1 MRTEL
6 PQMRDSMC
14 PTIFAWHGSS
24 LHNWHSILRE
34 GLHFNEVVNGRAFG
48 NGVYF
53 SPHAQ
58 TSLIYSGGLFGRVS
72 GSIAG
77 QSLLNSWM
85 WPPSQLCISDALSLN
100 EIVNRPDKFQSTNP
114 HLVVAQLDWIQTR
127 YLFVKCNSTAMSQ
140 VTKEEDAPAE
150 ALSQDPTYTAT
161 GASGQRIQIP
171 LAAISKSRRPS
182 NPKKRTSKGKAK
194 QSIDRTLVELSDD
207 TDVEDIA
214 LFYVDED
221 EAQPTKALSGVPGSS
236 AKNSTKTR
244 QRSKTDFC
252 PGTLDT
258 ATLPMLEPPSYATS
272 TASKTLQKELTAT
285 LKIQD
290 STPLAD
296 LGWYLDRELISNVYQ
311 WMVELHSFEPQ
322 LPLAKDMASRELTS
336 IVLEIRFPGT
346 YPMAPPFVRV
356 VRPRFLGFREG
367 GGGHVTAGGALCME
381 LLTNSGWSV
390 ASNIESV
397 LVQVRAAISSTEP
410 APARLEIGPV
420 REYGRGEAV
429 EAYLRACQMHG
440 WSVPPDFMK
449 NYGGGPGPAGQY

>member
-1 MRTEL
+1 MK
-6 PQMRDSMC
+6 DSTC

-24 LHNWHSILRE
+24 LSNWHSIVRE
-34 GLHFNEVVNGRAFG
+34 GLHFNEVMNGRAFG

-53 SPHAQ
+53 SPHAM
-58 TSLIYSGGLFGRVS
+58 TSLAYSGAFFGRGS

-77 QSLLNSWM
+77 ENVPNSWM
-85 WPPSQLCISDALSLN
+85 WPASQLRISDALSLN
-100 EIVNRPDKFQSTNP
+100 EIVNRPDKFQSANP

-127 YLFVKCNSTAMSQ
+127 YLFVKCNSTATSQ
-140 VTKEEDAPAE
+140 VTKEEVAPTE
-150 ALSQDPTYTAT
+150 ALLQDPRYTAM
-161 GASGQRIQIP
+161 GVSGQKIEIP
-171 LAAISKSRRPS
+171 HTAISKSRRPS
-182 NPKKRTSKGKAK
+182 NLKKRTNKGKAK
-194 QSIDRTLVELSDD
+194 ESSDKTLVELSDD

-214 LFYVDED
+214 IFCLDED
-221 EAQPTKALSGVPGSS
+221 EIQATKALSSAPGSS
-236 AKNSTKTR
+236 AKNSTRTR
-244 QRSKTDFC
+244 ESSKTNFC

-258 ATLPMLEPPSYATS
+258 TTLPMLEPPSYATP
-272 TASKTLQKELTAT
+272 TASKTLQKELAAT

-290 STPLAD
+290 STSLAD
-296 LGWYLDRELISNVYQ
+296 LGWYLDRELVSNVYQ
-311 WMVELHSFEPQ
+311 WIVELHSFEPQ
-322 LPLAKDMASRELTS
+322 LPLAKDMASRDLKS

-410 APARLEIGPV
+410 APARLENGPV
-420 REYGRGEAV
+420 RDYGRGEAV

-449 NYGGGPGPAGQY
+449 NYGGGAGPAGPARHY